1 MSCLLIINRKESCCN
16 KLKKSGLVKTEI
28 LYKLKVSKQ
37 GGIED
42 AAVGYREKQI
52 EQWLQDDGR

>member
-1 MSCLLIINRKESCCN
+1 MIINRKESCCN

-37 GGIED
+37 GGTED
-42 AAVGYREKQI
+42 TAVGYREKQI
-52 EQWLQDDGR
+52 EQWIEDDGR